1 MKKENLKIKKIL
13 MILLVLIIIS
23 SSSLGCYVST
33 QHGGFECNN
42 EDELKATM
50 EEKVKYDKEKTYY
63 LFDLSFCTD
72 LEYGVGITQHV
83 GLPETVN
90 SFASLY
96 VSGQIVKEK
105 YYFYCSVNAG
115 MNFTKNPKYN
125 EIEGEIKDI
134 EIDGMKGES
143 CKRGSVDR
151 KEEGDFVDLIYRL
164 YVVDGEVN
172 YTFTYREYFKL
183 SNEDY
188 ESTGEYEH
196 ESIEPIKYDEFIELA
211 TRVIQ
216 SKYVIE
222 I

>member
-1 MKKENLKIKKIL
+1 MQIIKQKRLKIL
-13 MILLVLIIIS
+13 LVLLVLIIIS

-33 QHGGFECNN
+33 QHGSFECNN
-42 EDELKATM
+42 EEELKATM
-50 EEKVKYDKEKTYY
+50 HEKVKYDKEKTYY

-72 LEYGVGITQHV
+72 LKYGVGITQHV

-96 VSGQIVKEK
+96 VSGQIVKEEGS
-105 YYFYCSVNAG
+105 FFCSVSAG

-134 EIDGMKGES
+134 VIDGMKGES
-143 CKRGSVDR
+143 CKRSSVKR
-151 KEEGDFVDLIYRL
+151 YETGNFVHVIYVL
-164 YVVDGEVN
+164 YVADGEVN

-196 ESIEPIKYDEFIELA
+196 ESIEPIKYDEFIALA
-211 TRVIQ
+211 TQVIR

-222 I
+222 V